1 MSAEAEVAQTEAQA
15 AQVELEYRREEKRE
29 NKAMDAK
36 LVAPKFNPNLIARAY
51 GDNLSNGSAKS
62 GAGDR
67 QLPAALFFAHA
78 SARVAAP
85 IGEPILSGEY
95 PQMDKNWGFWMSS
108 TNPNSHRLTDHDQCV
123 VESFNHIIRH
133 QNAAAAL
140 LEQLLEY
147 HQSTDADEN
156 NQAAMVSV
164 FTALQYIATANDS
177 SKSALDDFGQKWKH
191 NAVQFE
197 LNRRFARAH
206 NPDDESMAAGPGI
219 YDNYKRQVN
228 AYGETSVYKR
238 DCGQLVPK
246 PAVANKTDW
255 RDASAARAAKPKKQA
270 PQQQM
275 AAALAPARPQSGRG
289 NGGHRPPAT
298 VPVAAVAAIP

>member
-1 MSAEAEVAQTEAQA
+1 
-15 AQVELEYRREEKRE
+15 
-29 NKAMDAK
+29 
-36 LVAPKFNPNLIARAY
+36 
-51 GDNLSNGSAKS
+51 
-62 GAGDR
+62 
-67 QLPAALFFAHA
+67 
-78 SARVAAP
+78 
-85 IGEPILSGEY
+85 
-95 PQMDKNWGFWMSS
+95 MSS
-108 TNPNSHRLTDHDQCV
+108 TNPNSHRLTDHDKCV

-133 QNAAAAL
+133 QNEATAL

-147 HQSTDADEN
+147 HQATDADEN
-156 NQAAMVSV
+156 TQADMASV

-177 SKSALDDFGQKWKH
+177 SKSALDDFGQKWNH

-197 LNRRFARAH
+197 INRRFASAH
-206 NPDDESMAAGPGI
+206 NPDDESMTAGPGI

-246 PAVANKTDW
+246 PAVVNTTDC
-255 RDASAARAAKPKKQA
+255 RDGSTNRTAKPKKQV

-275 AAALAPARPQSGRG
+275 DVALPPAHPQGGRG

-298 VPVAAVAAIP
+298 VPVTAVAAIP